1 MNHHHDVRDYGYQV
15 VPAPVQM
22 GLGLAP
28 VLVVWY
34 LIDWLDTC
42 RYQFIG
48 AIIYPVQ
55 YLANAILWPN
65 AVTNFYG
72 NGSALFL
79 LMFFGVALMLVAAP
93 LLILARAA
101 RWLCRSLTHYFTEP
115 V

>member
-1 MNHHHDVRDYGYQV
+1 MNHHDDVRDYGYQV

-42 RYQFIG
+42 RYQFAG

-101 RWLCRSLTHYFTEP
+101 RWLCRSLTHY
-115 V
+115 